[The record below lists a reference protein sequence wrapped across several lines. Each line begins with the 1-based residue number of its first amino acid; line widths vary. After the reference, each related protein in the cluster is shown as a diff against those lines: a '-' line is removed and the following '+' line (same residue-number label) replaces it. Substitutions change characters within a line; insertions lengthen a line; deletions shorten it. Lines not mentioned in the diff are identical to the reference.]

1 MSIDILQ
8 PVNKV
13 IHDTAKQVVD
23 SDLPKKTAGVVNSF
37 VNSVFGITEDA
48 LKKIVE
54 LTDKKTP
61 PPGAPPAP
69 GS

>member
-37 VNSVFGITEDA
+37 VDSLFGITEDA

-54 LTDKKTP
+54 LTDKK
-61 PPGAPPAP
+61 AP
-69 GS
+69 